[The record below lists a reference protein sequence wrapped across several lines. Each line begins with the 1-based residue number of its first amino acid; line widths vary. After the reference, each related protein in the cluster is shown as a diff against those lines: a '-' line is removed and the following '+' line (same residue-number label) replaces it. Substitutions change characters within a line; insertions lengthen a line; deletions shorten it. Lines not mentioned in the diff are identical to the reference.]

1 MNIQQEIKELAEGP
15 KFRNLI
21 LQNSVFVAAK
31 YVSSTANIPIAIRL
45 KQLLQI
51 ILAFT
56 IPLLNYASLAKITQ
70 NLIPLKDAFPGICVL
85 LFSY

>member
-45 KQLLQI
+45 K
-51 ILAFT
+51 
-56 IPLLNYASLAKITQ
+56 
-70 NLIPLKDAFPGICVL
+70 
-85 LFSY
+85 